1 MSAARMCRPNSSG
14 VGGRPPAGSART
26 AIAELWRWIHGV
38 SAGQL
43 AASHKDSHVGG
54 VVTRRP
60 GRSGVGRHEAPDRA
74 VDVGWQLGLEE
85 CQVLGLL
92 GRRCQ
97 LGHSRQCRVMASNQ
111 SQLVPVDQVE
121 RFKLKIRTFRRS
133 LAEARKE
140 LALSKENNN
149 EKNAQLAQQRIDHAT
164 LMIQSNKI
172 KLATAKARQRG
183 QTSGSDF
190 TQPKP
195 ATPLP
200 VPVGGTDGGNGSSSD
215 ELESIPESA
224 GGDSARTTFGTPAP
238 SDESETGSSSGL
250 VSASASFTGSSS
262 PVPAVPSDESK
273 AGSSSGLVSASA
285 SRGSRKPES
294 SSSDPLR
301 YSGAALGIRVMS
313 AAESA
318 ERAAVEA
325 ADVERRANFF
335 RANGLAP

>member
-1 MSAARMCRPNSSG
+1 
-14 VGGRPPAGSART
+14 
-26 AIAELWRWIHGV
+26 
-38 SAGQL
+38 
-43 AASHKDSHVGG
+43 
-54 VVTRRP
+54 
-60 GRSGVGRHEAPDRA
+60 
-74 VDVGWQLGLEE
+74 
-85 CQVLGLL
+85 
-92 GRRCQ
+92 
-97 LGHSRQCRVMASNQ
+97 MASNQ

-133 LAEARKE
+133 LAAARKE